1 MFFTKILIKIIFK
14 NDLLFIFDD
23 LNQTKKTLE
32 NFNNSYLKFN
42 FFLKFL
48 ITGYIILCFFL
59 NIIFIII
66 FFYKLKINFFGKI
79 NQFLKKIPLVKNV
92 QNFIIANLLL
102 HTN

>member
-14 NDLLFIFDD
+14 NDLLFIFND

>member
-1 MFFTKILIKIIFK
+1 MFSTKILIQIIFK

-66 FFYKLKINFFGKI
+66 FFYKLRLNIFGEINE
-79 NQFLKKIPLVKNV
+79 FLKKIPLVKNV

>member
-1 MFFTKILIKIIFK
+1 MFSTKILIKIIFK
-14 NDLLFIFDD
+14 NDLLFIFND

-48 ITGYIILCFFL
+48 ISGYIILCFFL

-79 NQFLKKIPLVKNV
+79 NQFLKTIPLVKNV

>member
-1 MFFTKILIKIIFK
+1 MLSTKFLIQIIFK

-66 FFYKLKINFFGKI
+66 FFYKLRLNFFGKI
-79 NQFLKKIPLVKNV
+79 NEFLKKIPLVKNV

>member
-1 MFFTKILIKIIFK
+1 MFSTKILIKIIFK
-14 NDLLFIFDD
+14 NDLLFIFND
-23 LNQTKKTLE
+23 LNQTEKTLE

-66 FFYKLKINFFGKI
+66 FFL
-79 NQFLKKIPLVKNV
+79 QVKNKFFWENQSIFKENSV
-92 QNFIIANLLL
+92 SKECSKFYNRKLIVT
-102 HTN
+102 H

>member
-1 MFFTKILIKIIFK
+1 MFSTKILIQIIFK

-48 ITGYIILCFFL
+48 ITSYIILCFFL

-66 FFYKLKINFFGKI
+66 FFYKLRLNFFGKI
-79 NQFLKKIPLVKNV
+79 NEFLKKIPLVKNI

>member
-1 MFFTKILIKIIFK
+1 MFSTKILIQIIFK

-48 ITGYIILCFFL
+48 ITSYIILCFFL

-66 FFYKLKINFFGKI
+66 FFYKLRLNFFGKI
-79 NQFLKKIPLVKNV
+79 NEFLKKIPLVKNV

>member
-1 MFFTKILIKIIFK
+1 MLSTKFLIQIIFK

-66 FFYKLKINFFGKI
+66 FFYKLRLNFFGKI
-79 NQFLKKIPLVKNV
+79 NELLKKIPLVKNV

>member
-1 MFFTKILIKIIFK
+1 MFSTKILIQIIFK
-14 NDLLFIFDD
+14 NELLFIFDD

-32 NFNNSYLKFN
+32 NFNSSYLKFN

-66 FFYKLKINFFGKI
+66 FFYKLRLNFFGKI
-79 NQFLKKIPLVKNV
+79 NEFLKKIPLVKNV

>member
-1 MFFTKILIKIIFK
+1 MFSTKIFIKIIFK
-14 NDLLFIFDD
+14 NDLLFIFND

-42 FFLKFL
+42 FILKFL

>member
-1 MFFTKILIKIIFK
+1 MFSTKILIKIIFK
-14 NDLLFIFDD
+14 NDLLFIFNDF
-23 LNQTKKTLE
+23 NQTKKTLE